1 MTLYRHLPSRREALL
16 GAGALF
22 AWSQMP
28 RLARAEGR
36 DPRLLVIV
44 LRGALDG
51 LGAVAPVGDPD
62 WIGLRGDRALVLD
75 GKTPALPLDS
85 FFALNPAM
93 PNLYRLYKAQQATI
107 VHATATPYRER
118 SHFDGQDVLES
129 GIARPGAVTTG
140 WLNRALVE
148 LASDGRVDL
157 SGSRALGVG
166 SVTPLVVRGRAP
178 VMSWVPQQLLPASDD
193 TQARLLDLY
202 QHTDARLA
210 VALEARIRLAALA
223 SGSVDGSR
231 PAGASLPP
239 PGIAR
244 VRAYFA
250 DAAGAA
256 ARLLAKPDGP
266 RVGAVGFVG
275 WDTHINEGAASGQ
288 LANLLGA
295 LDGALAAI
303 ETNMGEA
310 WRETAVAVI
319 TEFGRTA
326 HINGT
331 DGTDHG
337 TGTVA
342 FLAGGALRGGRMVA
356 DWPGLKTAQL
366 YEARDLEPTT
376 DLRAVLKGLLRD
388 HLRVE
393 DARSPAPCFPTV
405 PTSCRRR
412 GWSASV
418 LSSEVDTGSRAE
430 NASKQDLETEIV
442 EQKTQLAL
450 SCRYSQAATSNFST
464 A

>member
-1 MTLYRHLPSRREALL
+1 MIFRHLPSRREALI
-16 GAGALF
+16 GAGTLF
-22 AWSQMP
+22 AWTQMP

-36 DPRLLVIV
+36 DPRLFVIV

-62 WIGLRGDRALVLD
+62 WIGLRGDRALLLD
-75 GKTPALPLDS
+75 GKTPALPLDG

-107 VHATATPYRER
+107 VHAAATPYRER

-129 GIARPGAVTTG
+129 GVSRPGAVDSG
-140 WLNRALVE
+140 WLNRALVG

-157 SGSRALGVG
+157 RGSQALGVG

-178 VMSWVPQQLLPASDD
+178 VMSWVPQQLLAASDD
-193 TQARLLDLY
+193 TRARLLDLY
-202 QHTDARLA
+202 QHTDPRLA
-210 VALEARIRLAALA
+210 VALEARIRLAALEPA
-223 SGSVDGSR
+223 GDGSKADS
-231 PAGASLPP
+231 PSLPP

-250 DAAGAA
+250 EAAAAA
-256 ARLLAKPDGP
+256 ARFLAKPDGP

-303 ETNMGEA
+303 ESSMGEA
-310 WRETAVAVI
+310 WRETVVAVV

-356 DWPGLKTAQL
+356 DWPGLKPAQL
-366 YEARDLEPTT
+366 YEDRDLKPTT

-393 DARSPAPCFPTV
+393 E
-405 PTSCRRR
+405 
-412 GWSASV
+412 SV
-418 LSSEVDTGSRAE
+418 L
-430 NASKQDLETEIV
+430 ASTVFPDSAGVIP
-442 EQKTQLAL
+442 
-450 SCRYSQAATSNFST
+450 T
-464 A
+464 AGLVG